1 MQPGPE
7 PISLSWKAVAIS
19 TVDAN
24 IGSYAFNLERKAF
37 LQLQTNIVLNY
48 K

>member
-7 PISLSWKAVAIS
+7 PISLSWKAVAILM
-19 TVDAN
+19 VDSN
-24 IGSYAFNLERKAF
+24 IRSYAFSLERKAF